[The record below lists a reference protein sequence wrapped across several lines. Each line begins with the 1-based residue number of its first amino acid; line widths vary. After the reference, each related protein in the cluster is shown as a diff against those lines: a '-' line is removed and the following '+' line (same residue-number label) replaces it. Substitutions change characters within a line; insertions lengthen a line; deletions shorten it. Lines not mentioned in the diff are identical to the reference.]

1 MSLFILVSALLAIL
15 GSTLGGDAI
24 WLHYVFKPLTT
35 MLVWWLVWR
44 ATAGGQPL
52 YRKAILAALLLSL
65 CGDVFLMLPI
75 RFGFELGLASFLVAH
90 LFFLRAFTRDA
101 PLFGRRL
108 PLILLLALS
117 AANLLVLWP
126 GVGAGLQLP
135 VLAYM
140 LCLVAMTAQAVSRA
154 FTLGTAGGKLAACGG
169 IAFLISDTTLAY
181 NKFHAPVPASALLV
195 LGTYYAALYLIAL
208 SVKSKSAGYQ
218 PLARSSDQVI
228 G

>member
-1 MSLFILVSALLAIL
+1 MSLAILASALLAIT
-15 GSTLGGDAI
+15 GSALGGEAI

-35 MLVWWLVWR
+35 MLVWAMVWR
-44 ATAGGQPL
+44 AGTSP

-65 CGDVFLMLPI
+65 FGDVFLMLPMK
-75 RFGFELGLASFLVAH
+75 FGFELGLASFLIAH

-101 PLFGRRL
+101 PLFGKRL

-117 AANLLVLWP
+117 LANLLVLWP
-126 GVGAGLQLP
+126 GVGKGLQIP
-135 VLAYM
+135 VVAYM
-140 LCLVAMTAQAVSRA
+140 LCLVAMTAQAVSRGLS
-154 FTLGTAGGKLAACGG
+154 LGTQDGKLAAAGG

-208 SVKSKSAGYQ
+208 SVKSKSAIYAQ
-218 PLARSSDQVI
+218 
-228 G
+228 

>member
-1 MSLFILVSALLAIL
+1 MNWAILASALLAIT
-15 GSTLGGDAI
+15 GSALGGEAI
-24 WLHYVFKPLTT
+24 WLHYIFKPLTT
-35 MLVWWLVWR
+35 MLVWALVWR
-44 ATAGGQPL
+44 AGASP

-65 CGDVFLMLPI
+65 CGDVFLMLPMP
-75 RFGFELGLASFLVAH
+75 FGFEAGLASFLIAH

-117 AANLLVLWP
+117 LANLLVLWP
-126 GVGAGLQLP
+126 GVGAGLQIP
-135 VLAYM
+135 VVAYM
-140 LCLVAMTAQAVSRA
+140 LCLVAMTAQAVSRGLS
-154 FTLGTAGGKLAACGG
+154 LGTVDGKLAAAGG

-208 SVKSKSAGYQ
+208 SVRQKSAIYVQ
-218 PLARSSDQVI
+218 
-228 G
+228 

>member
-1 MSLFILVSALLAIL
+1 
-15 GSTLGGDAI
+15 
-24 WLHYVFKPLTT
+24 
-35 MLVWWLVWR
+35 
-44 ATAGGQPL
+44 
-52 YRKAILAALLLSL
+52 
-65 CGDVFLMLPI
+65 VFLMLPM

-126 GVGAGLQLP
+126 GVGTGLQLP

-154 FTLGTAGGKLAACGG
+154 FTLGTADGKLAACGG

>member
-1 MSLFILVSALLAIL
+1 MSLAILASALLAIL

-24 WLHYVFKPLTT
+24 WLHYIFKPLTT
-35 MLVWWLVWR
+35 ILVWAMVWR
-44 ATAGGQPL
+44 VTTVQPL

-65 CGDVFLMLPI
+65 CGDVFLMLPM
-75 RFGFELGLASFLVAH
+75 RFGFELGLASFLIAH

-101 PLFGRRL
+101 PLFGKRL

-117 AANLLVLWP
+117 VANLLVLWP
-126 GVGAGLQLP
+126 GVGPGLQLP

-154 FTLGTAGGKLAACGG
+154 LSLGTVDGRLAACGG

-181 NKFHAPVPASALLV
+181 NKFHAPVPASTLLV
-195 LGTYYAALYLIAL
+195 LGSYYAALYLIAL
-208 SVKSKSAGYQ
+208 SVKFESATYAQ
-218 PLARSSDQVI
+218 
-228 G
+228 

>member
-1 MSLFILVSALLAIL
+1 MSWAILASALLAIT
-15 GSTLGGDAI
+15 GSAQGGEAI
-24 WLHYVFKPLTT
+24 WLHYIFKPLTT
-35 MLVWWLVWR
+35 MLVWAMVWR
-44 ATAGGQPL
+44 ATAEGASL

-65 CGDVFLMLPI
+65 FGDVFLMLPMQ
-75 RFGFELGLASFLVAH
+75 FGFELGLASFLIAH

-117 AANLLVLWP
+117 LANLLVLWP
-126 GVGAGLQLP
+126 GVGKGLQLP
-135 VLAYM
+135 VVAYM
-140 LCLVAMTAQAVSRA
+140 LCLVAMTAQAVSRGLS
-154 FTLGTAGGKLAACGG
+154 LGTADGKLAAAGG

-208 SVKSKSAGYQ
+208 SVRQKAATYAQ
-218 PLARSSDQVI
+218 
-228 G
+228 